1 MAGVPHVLVRYV
13 VLGGIYRQ
21 STAGAVPNA
30 VNGLAVPVP
39 PEMLFTCPQ
48 PVLAG
53 AFQVVTSVSTV
64 EAALT
69 AAVVLI
75 KLEVYRYVASFICI
89 IVVAAAP
96 GVNEYHPVVD
106 ASVVCVPPVP
116 PRLNPV

>member
-1 MAGVPHVLVRYV
+1 MAGVPQLLVRYV

-21 STAGAVPNA
+21 STAGAVPNV

-53 AFQVVTSVSTV
+53 ALQVVTKVSMV
-64 EAALT
+64 DVAST

-75 KLEVYRYVASFICI
+75 KLEVYKYVASFICI
-89 IVVAAAP
+89 MVVAAAP
-96 GVNEYHPVVD
+96 AVNEYQPVVD